1 MTIDQKIHDFL
12 QREHESAVT
21 RWWDARYA
29 EVVDRLTAIHEAAS
43 PEEQAR
49 IIALDDQFHKDVREG
64 LVTWARTVVPDAFAG
79 VPPVLDGARASVEIE
94 LLRELAEHFGVRDG
108 DISVNDE
115 DDWYEGG
122 HFHVERAEPTADGK
136 VKVVLNQHGSIKTW
150 LENGEYS
157 ELVELLGRELTDDE
171 MTRLEAY
178 HDMDNEKLPGFD
190 DCYWSGDDW
199 LWTQIH
205 ELVIEPGDF
214 AAIETFVTE
223 EHARTVALIL
233 ECWGDPS
240 EIAKDLALYLKDP
253 EAIVPTVG

>member
-1 MTIDQKIHDFL
+1 MTIDQKIHDVL
-12 QREHESAVT
+12 QREHESEVA
-21 RWWDARYA
+21 RWWDAQYA
-29 EVVDRLTAIHEAAS
+29 AVVDRLTAAHDAAC

-49 IIALDDQFHKDVREG
+49 IIALDNQFHEGGYAG
-64 LVTWARTVVPDAFAG
+64 LVAWARTVVPDAFAG
-79 VPPVLDGARASVEIE
+79 EPPVLDGAHASVEIE

-108 DISVNDE
+108 DIGVNDE

-122 HFHVERAEPTADGK
+122 HFHVERAAPAADGK

-150 LENGEYS
+150 LENGELG
-157 ELVELLGRELTDDE
+157 ELVELLGRELTDAEFD
-171 MTRLEAY
+171 RLETY

-199 LWTQIH
+199 LWTQEH
-205 ELVIEPGDF
+205 ELVIAPGDF
-214 AAIETFVTE
+214 AAIETFVTA
-223 EHARTVALIL
+223 EHARTQKRIT

-253 EAIVPTVG
+253 EALNPSA